1 MSESY
6 KSLKGYLLAR
16 LSGMLKL
23 FHESSYSTEFKNYNT
38 KLAAFKKKAAALNK
52 GLCNALNFFI
62 AQMECG
68 AQNFYIVGIANDV
81 FKMFFIFFCV
91 LLECRSIKNS
101 FLYQIC
107 SLYSQT
113 AFYFTAGAK
122 VMW

>member
-1 MSESY
+1 MVCEFIVIIHCTELCAMSII

-16 LSGMLKL
+16 LNGMLKL
-23 FHESSYSTEFKNYNT
+23 FHEIKYSTEFKNYNT

-81 FKMFFIFFCV
+81 FVVYIPRP
-91 LLECRSIKNS
+91 LSILQLVQKLCGKNP
-101 FLYQIC
+101 
-107 SLYSQT
+107 
-113 AFYFTAGAK
+113 
-122 VMW
+122 